1 MAIRKRDH
9 LLSVAQRLFCT
20 RGFHAVSVDA
30 IISEAGVARMTVY
43 KNFASKD
50 ELMLE
55 TLRREDQAFRQWLA
69 SAVEAHS
76 SRPSDRIAAMF
87 DGLHERFSA
96 AGYYGCPF
104 IRVSIEFPDANHP
117 VHRMAKEHKE
127 MIRSYIRAL
136 VSQMGVANPV
146 QASEQIYL
154 LFEGALTASQ
164 LTGEPWPAEFAKQAA
179 LQLIA
184 SSGSAKAGARSR

>member
-20 RGFHAVSVDA
+20 RGFHAVSVDT
-30 IISEAGVARMTVY
+30 IIAEAGVARMTVY
-43 KNFASKD
+43 KNFESKD
-50 ELMLE
+50 DLMLE
-55 TLRREDQAFRQWLA
+55 TLRREDKEFRQWLV
-69 SAVEAHS
+69 STVEKHS
-76 SRPSDRIAAMF
+76 TRPADRIAGMF

-127 MIRSYIRAL
+127 MIRSYIRGL
-136 VSQMGVANPV
+136 VSEAGVVHPV
-146 QASEQIYL
+146 EVSEQIYL

-164 LTGEPWPAEFAKQAA
+164 LNGGPWPAEIAKQAA

-184 SSGSAKAGARSR
+184 HASSSKTNARSR